1 MRQIT
6 FVCAPSIKFVSTVD
20 IETDIIFFDYNIMQS
35 CRLHETKTATVM

>member
-6 FVCAPSIKFVSTVD
+6 VVCAPSIKFVSTVD
-20 IETDIIFFDYNIMQS
+20 IETDIIFFDYNMQS